1 MLCTMWTSLRRCALS
16 PASLALGCAFSMDA
30 QTPMPQT
37 TAPQSTPFFEVV
49 SIHPA
54 QPGSLSVSGFNKYPS
69 NRYFAHNKVLS
80 IIIGVAFQTNGD
92 RIAGEPEWLDSQPY
106 SIDAKVDGD
115 RELTAAEMRPLVQD
129 LLAQRFHLNV
139 HRETRMVSGY
149 RLILAKGGAK
159 LQPADAKWSKPIGT
173 ISSNGIKAVDFD
185 MEHLAVYLE
194 NPCHFPVVDGTGLIG
209 HYDIDLS
216 YAPSDSSDSSLPD
229 LFTAI
234 QEQLGLKLEPTK
246 IPIDYLVIDS
256 IDRVPT
262 GN

>member
-1 MLCTMWTSLRRCALS
+1 MLRIMSDSLRGCAL
-16 PASLALGCAFSMDA
+16 ASTLLAVSFTFSTDA

-37 TAPQSTPFFEVV
+37 AAPQSVPSFEAATIRTVL
-49 SIHPA
+49 PN
-54 QPGSLSVSGFNKYPS
+54 SLSDGGFNKYPS
-69 NRYFAHNKVLS
+69 NRYFAHNKMLS
-80 IIIGVAFQTNGD
+80 IIIGMAYKTNGD
-92 RIAGEPEWLDSQPY
+92 RILGEPGWLDSQLY
-106 SIDAKVDGD
+106 SIDARVDGD
-115 RELTAAEMRPLVQD
+115 RELTADEMRPLVQD
-129 LLAQRFHLNV
+129 LLAQRFHLKV
-139 HRETRMVSGY
+139 HREARMVSAY

-159 LQPADAKWSKPIGT
+159 LQPADAKWTKPSGT

-194 NPCHFPVVDGTGLIG
+194 NPCHFPVVDGTGLTG
-209 HYDIDLS
+209 HYDVDLS
-216 YAPSDSSDSSLPD
+216 YAPPNAGDSSLPD

-262 GN
+262 AN